1 MKKYQTSTLTSK
13 STARKSKQLRQN
25 AKTWQNWQRTVRY
38 FYLRFIRLQG
48 SPEYIAR
55 GVAIGVFAGMF
66 PILGLQM
73 IVSVALA
80 AIMGGHKI
88 VAAAASWISNPF
100 TYIPMYGFNFWIG
113 QCILGRNTLI
123 FSMEKFQSWQKL
135 MELGTEVLTTLFLGC
150 LIVGVIATII
160 SYFVSLK
167 MIRRIRLQR
176 QLRRFT

>member
-1 MKKYQTSTLTSK
+1 MKKYQNSTVIYK
-13 STARKSKQLRQN
+13 STARKSKHSGQKP
-25 AKTWQNWQRTVRY
+25 KTWQNWQRTLRY

-48 SPEYIAR
+48 SPEYIAK
-55 GVAIGVFAGMF
+55 GIAIGVFAGMF

-80 AIMGGHKI
+80 SVMGGHKI

-123 FSMEKFQSWQKL
+123 FSMENLQSWQNL
-135 MELGTEVLTTLFLGC
+135 MLLGKEVLTTLFFGC
-150 LIVGVIATII
+150 LVVGLISTII

-176 QLRRFT
+176 QLRRFS